1 MTDNSTSKQNVIE
14 KCLSP
19 NQPELRLDSETP
31 EGDNEEDLTMEQ
43 KHGYQGLAI
52 GFTLS
57 YYKEKRLYENK
68 THGIEILLPEVKIYK
83 EFCEPKVNDYLPDGE
98 TRGLVKLR
106 PRLPPGRRDA
116 WTRQIKT
123 AIHQNKKQRR
133 LYTYPDTKDNRSLQ
147 RKSSE
152 SHE

>member
-43 KHGYQGLAI
+43 EHDYQGLAI
-52 GFTLS
+52 GSALP
-57 YYKEKRLYENK
+57 YHKAKRLYENK

-106 PRLPPGRRDA
+106 PQFVKNKNTSHSITSQTARRVD
-116 WTRQIKT
+116 
-123 AIHQNKKQRR
+123 
-133 LYTYPDTKDNRSLQ
+133 
-147 RKSSE
+147 SSN
-152 SHE
+152 